1 MLRSKNLLYFV
12 LIVAVFA
19 LSVPVFAQTP
29 VPIVVDTNQIFSSVN
44 SWIVTFVP
52 IVAIGLGIA
61 IALAILTFIGKQILN
76 AFQGGGRK

>member
-1 MLRSKNLLYFV
+1 MLRLKNLLYFV

-29 VPIVVDTNQIFSSVN
+29 VPIEVDTNQIFSSVN

-52 IVAIGLGIA
+52 IVAIGLGIS
-61 IALAILTFIGKQILN
+61 IALAILTFIGKEILH
-76 AFQGGGRK
+76 AFQGGGR